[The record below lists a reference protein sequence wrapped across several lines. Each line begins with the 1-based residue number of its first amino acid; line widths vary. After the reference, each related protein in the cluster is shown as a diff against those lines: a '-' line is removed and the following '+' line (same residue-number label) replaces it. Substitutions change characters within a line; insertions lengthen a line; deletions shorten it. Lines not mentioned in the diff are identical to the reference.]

1 MGTILLA
8 PTPVL
13 DYKPVSPGMPCGK
26 PVSHSVT
33 LLFFLFLFFLYLFG
47 VHAGSSSCG
56 GDVAIYVFDID
67 QPSLPTPLY
76 SVLVS
81 ISVFMALSTA
91 FHSTKSSDNSRLSHS
106 GLPVLFLPYWSFQL
120 HISL

>member
-33 LLFFLFLFFLYLFG
+33 LLFFLFLSFLYLFG

-67 QPSLPTPLY
+67 QPSLPTSFY

-81 ISVFMALSTA
+81 SSVFVVLLTV
-91 FHSTKSSDNSRLSHS
+91 FHPINSPSNSRLSHS
-106 GLPVLFLPYWSFQL
+106 VLPDLFLPY
-120 HISL
+120 